1 MSRESRGERANR
13 RVQMR
18 RGPDERAGRA
28 RKRARA
34 RPRASPALRPG
45 DGLCMETSAEEE
57 KKSNARPRTHRS
69 WAACSPSSAAAPR
82 ADARVG
88 PPYSFEL
95 FLRRSWT
102 RRACVTAPGCRHCY
116 PGFGRRCLKLPV
128 TLYLSPQSPGQITS
142 AFNHTRAPSEEIF
155 SDAFLL
161 FVFRPPSIRICL
173 LTTIPSIELERDFG
187 QTNQTHHELLIDP

>member
-57 KKSNARPRTHRS
+57 KKPNARPRTHRS

-102 RRACVTAPGCRHCY
+102 RRACVTAPECRHCY
-116 PGFGRRCLKLPV
+116 PGFDRRCLKLPV
-128 TLYLSPQSPGQITS
+128 TLYLHSPLVTSQARSITHVRLRKKS
-142 AFNHTRAPSEEIF
+142 FPTLFCFSFSVLHRSGYAFRRRSHRSNSKGISVKRTR
-155 SDAFLL
+155 
-161 FVFRPPSIRICL
+161 
-173 LTTIPSIELERDFG
+173 LTMSC
-187 QTNQTHHELLIDP
+187 

>member
-1 MSRESRGERANR
+1 
-13 RVQMR
+13 MR

-45 DGLCMETSAEEE
+45 DGLCMGTPAEEE
-57 KKSNARPRTHRS
+57 KKPNARPRTHRS

-82 ADARVG
+82 ADARID
-88 PPYSFEL
+88 PPCSFEL

-128 TLYLSPQSPGQITS
+128 TLYHHHPLVKSKRVQSHT
-142 AFNHTRAPSEEIF
+142 AFGRNLF

-161 FVFRPPSIRICL
+161 FVFRPPSTRMCL
-173 LTTIPSIELERDFG
+173 STTIPSIELERDFG
-187 QTNQTHHELLIDP
+187 QRNQTHHELLIDPSILE